1 MLIYIHRYIIVM
13 FHSCTT
19 SYNFCSS
26 YDSLCEV
33 KFSVNNVEERMTVI
47 CMSNIFFYLDAK
59 ILYDTLNLRRNF
71 HD

>member
-1 MLIYIHRYIIVM
+1 M

-19 SYNFCSS
+19 SHFSSS

-33 KFSVNNVEERMTVI
+33 KFTVNNVEERMTVI